1 MTLSINE
8 DRTVITIVD
17 SLLNSFIAA
26 PADYTDIDI
35 QIYFN
40 STTTATT
47 ETYTDAD
54 PITTSTNVASN
65 GGVETVNPAFFSATE
80 FAQGIYH
87 FTITLTSES
96 EIETSDGCLFVED
109 TIACDV
115 NTYRLLSTVDLT
127 KRLNA
132 GIDYYMLTKSQSCTC
147 GCDNLI
153 EIYNNLITTV
163 ANNTCTTC

>member
-1 MTLSINE
+1 MTLSINN
-8 DRTVITIVD
+8 DRTQLFIESTILD
-17 SLLNSFIAA
+17 DFIAT
-26 PADYTDIDI
+26 PSDYTDVDI

-40 STTTATT
+40 STTSSTT

-65 GGVETVNPAFFSATE
+65 AGVETINPAFFGATE

-87 FTITLTSES
+87 FIITLSSES
-96 EIETSDGCLFVED
+96 EIQTSEGCLFVED

-115 NTYRLLSTVDLT
+115 NTYRLLSTVDLN

-132 GIDYYMLTKSQSCTC
+132 GIDYYMLTQSQSCTC

-153 EIYNNLITTV
+153 EIYNNLITTI
-163 ANNTCTTC
+163 ANNPCTTC